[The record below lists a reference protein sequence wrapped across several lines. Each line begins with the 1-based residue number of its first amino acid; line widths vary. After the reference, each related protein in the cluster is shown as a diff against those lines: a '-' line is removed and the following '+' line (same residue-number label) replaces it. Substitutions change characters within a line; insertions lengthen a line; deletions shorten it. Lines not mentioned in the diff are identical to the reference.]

1 MRAAITIDAY
11 ETAERELLLARA
23 RRVLRRHAVA
33 LATAAVVL
41 VLGELFLDGA
51 PWLAYLAVSVW
62 AFGVAVYYRGW
73 FATRRRTHPR
83 AAVPGRVAGRS
94 LQRAPD
100 SANVSSLGR
109 SDDARTATTRRRQ
122 L

>member
-51 PWLAYLAVSVW
+51 PWLAYLAVSLW
-62 AFGVAVYYRGW
+62 ALGVVVYYRGW
-73 FATRRRTHPR
+73 VRHGDERIREQQF
-83 AAVPGRVAGRS
+83 RVEWRAGRS
-94 LQRAPD
+94 SERPTPQ
-100 SANVSSLGR
+100 
-109 SDDARTATTRRRQ
+109 T
-122 L
+122 